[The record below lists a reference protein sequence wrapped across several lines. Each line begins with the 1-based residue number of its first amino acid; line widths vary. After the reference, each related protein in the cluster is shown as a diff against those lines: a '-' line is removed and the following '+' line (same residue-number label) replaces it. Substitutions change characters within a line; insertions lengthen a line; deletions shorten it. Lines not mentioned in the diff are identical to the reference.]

1 MRFLQSLLRTL
12 SDKLTNG
19 DSFVKP
25 SAMVCALSV
34 SVLLSVLMPSAYSAQ
49 EAAEEPVKNMAE
61 DKPSTAH
68 AVAVVADS
76 VNINTA
82 DAETLALALD
92 GVGLT
97 RALDIIAYREEY
109 GEFKNVEQIQQVRG
123 IGIATFAR
131 NRTKMRV
138 SDVE

>member
-1 MRFLQSLLRTL
+1 MAISFLQPV
-12 SDKLTNG
+12 NA
-19 DSFVKP
+19 VQE
-25 SAMVCALSV
+25 SV
-34 SVLLSVLMPSAYSAQ
+34 STMPDSQETVNQSAA
-49 EAAEEPVKNMAE
+49 VNM
-61 DKPSTAH
+61 DT
-68 AVAVVADS
+68 

-109 GEFKNVEQIQQVRG
+109 GAFKDVEQIQQVRG

-131 NRTKMRV
+131 NRTRMRV
-138 SDVE
+138 SDAD

>member
-1 MRFLQSLLRTL
+1 VVSETTEADASQS
-12 SDKLTNG
+12 
-19 DSFVKP
+19 
-25 SAMVCALSV
+25 
-34 SVLLSVLMPSAYSAQ
+34 
-49 EAAEEPVKNMAE
+49 
-61 DKPSTAH
+61 
-68 AVAVVADS
+68 VAINPDS

>member
-1 MRFLQSLLRTL
+1 MRFFRSKLQSLQCLL
-12 SDKLTNG
+12 SESLPGSN
-19 DSFVKP
+19 FL
-25 SAMVCALSV
+25 SATVAV
-34 SVLLSVLMPSAYSAQ
+34 VLLSALLPSAGVAQ
-49 EAAEEPVKNMAE
+49 ESVSIAAETTDANA
-61 DKPSTAH
+61 SQS
-68 AVAVVADS
+68 VAINADS

>member
-1 MRFLQSLLRTL
+1 MRFFRSKLQSLQCLL
-12 SDKLTNG
+12 SESLSG
-19 DSFVKP
+19 SRFL
-25 SAMVCALSV
+25 SATVAV
-34 SVLLSVLMPSAYSAQ
+34 VLLSALLPSAGAAQ
-49 EAAEEPVKNMAE
+49 ESVSAAAETTEA
-61 DKPSTAH
+61 DASQS
-68 AVAVVADS
+68 VAINPDS

-97 RALDIIAYREEY
+97 RALDIIAYREEH

>member
-1 MRFLQSLLRTL
+1 MRFTKLQTQPAKSQLSGYLSALLGLILAVTFL
-12 SDKLTNG
+12 QPVNAVQESANTMP
-19 DSFVKP
+19 DSQETVNQ
-25 SAMVCALSV
+25 SA
-34 SVLLSVLMPSAYSAQ
+34 
-49 EAAEEPVKNMAE
+49 
-61 DKPSTAH
+61 
-68 AVAVVADS
+68 AVNVDT

-131 NRTKMRV
+131 NRTRMRV

>member
-1 MRFLQSLLRTL
+1 MRLMQPALPFMQYMYSRFTKGMVFSRLQSAT
-12 SDKLTNG
+12 
-19 DSFVKP
+19 V
-25 SAMVCALSV
+25 AA
-34 SVLLSVLMPSAYSAQ
+34 VLLSVMLPSVSWAQ
-49 EAAEEPVKNMAE
+49 ESVSVMPEKPAAAANQSDEFIVDA
-61 DKPSTAH
+61 
-68 AVAVVADS
+68 

-92 GVGLT
+92 GIGLT

-109 GEFKNVEQIQQVRG
+109 GDFKNVEQIQQVRG

-131 NRTKMRV
+131 NRAKMRV